1 MSWSLLRAGKG
12 GDKKKKRRQSCVAP
26 GSIPSPGVTAVCCWA
41 LDEIFRKSTEVTAR
55 GGGTE
60 SAAEKGSG

>member
-12 GDKKKKRRQSCVAP
+12 GDKKKKRQSCVAP
-26 GSIPSPGVTAVCCWA
+26 GSIPSPGVTAVCRWA
-41 LDEIFRKSTEVTAR
+41 LDEIRKSTEVTAR

-60 SAAEKGSG
+60 SAAEKGSA